1 MARIKAFVEVPHES
15 RTDWATFKQVAE
27 KLGLRLN
34 QVTGWARSGHVVSCK
49 VQGRR
54 FVSFG
59 DCQAYKVKARL
70 HKKGVKTCSPASKAK
85 EQQPQPGRLIKYA
98 EACKIANR
106 SKQTI
111 RRWVRL
117 GMLKKYE
124 GPLART
130 GNVRIA
136 MVSYDELAALL
147 AQYEERDTAEATQ
160 PEPDPIRCEVV
171 PIQVNGDELA
181 GIRLDGQEVIAAQL
195 LEKILG
201 LQPKSLSTR
210 LGREDWF
217 VEGEDYIVLKGRQM
231 GVVRQRVVD
240 IIPTTSLRTASK
252 LMILTESGVAKVLT
266 SIRSRV
272 TDILATTLLQSNF
285 MRRAARSVMQGDQES
300 FARNMTDDATDALAK
315 LRLFV
320 TTELSEMQGH
330 LAAALEENRD
340 LRQQL
345 DENTYKLDMV
355 DKRLVHMPDD
365 VARSLAPMIAEMA
378 RKTHS
383 TGPGFVRDPLLPR
396 PIRPNED
403 AFYYPRLSSTDVA
416 HKVRRGLPRSQSGSI
431 NTQAINACGQK
442 YAGQYWSNRGE
453 EFFGQ
458 DWPGYIEKGQSK
470 YGTLRYWYSEAFIPK
485 ALKWFRSG
493 QLDLPFT
500 GQQP

>member
-1 MARIKAFVEVPHES
+1 MRKKRAFNEVPYAS
-15 RTDWATFKQVAE
+15 RLDWLSSKEIAR
-27 KLGLRLN
+27 RLN
-34 QVTGWARSGHVVSCK
+34 VRTRQVDGWALHGYVRSCK
-49 VQGRR
+49 QGRR
-54 FVSFG
+54 
-59 DCQAYKVKARL
+59 
-70 HKKGVKTCSPASKAK
+70 
-85 EQQPQPGRLIKYA
+85 RLIC
-98 EACKIANR
+98 EEDCWSWFRDSDRSNR
-106 SKQTI
+106 RFTSKNRASGTT
-111 RRWVRL
+111 
-117 GMLKKYE
+117 
-124 GPLART
+124 RT
-130 GNVRIA
+130 A
-136 MVSYDELAALL
+136 PPA
-147 AQYEERDTAEATQ
+147 
-160 PEPDPIRCEVV
+160 PEPAPEPPPIRCEVV
-171 PIQVNGDELA
+171 PIQVNGTELA

-195 LEKILG
+195 LERLLG
-201 LQPKSLSTR
+201 LQPKSLSAR
-210 LGREDWF
+210 VGRDEWF
-217 VEGEDYIVLKGRQM
+217 VKGEDYVVLRGREM
-231 GVVRQRVVD
+231 GTLREKVVD
-240 IIPTTSLRTASK
+240 VLPTTSLQSSPQ
-252 LMILTESGVAKVLT
+252 LMILTEDGVTKVLT
-266 SIRSRV
+266 TIRSRV
-272 TDILATTLLQSNF
+272 TDALATTMLKSNF
-285 MRRAARSVMQGDQES
+285 MRRAARAVMQGDEEG
-300 FARNMTDDATDALAK
+300 FASNAADDATDALAK